1 MLELKHIHI
10 KETIYTDK
18 VTVHC
23 LIVETEVTAFKTA
36 VVELLNGQV
45 EFTDGPISY
54 HEQLVEADQ

>member
-1 MLELKHIHI
+1 M
-10 KETIYTDK
+10 IYIDK